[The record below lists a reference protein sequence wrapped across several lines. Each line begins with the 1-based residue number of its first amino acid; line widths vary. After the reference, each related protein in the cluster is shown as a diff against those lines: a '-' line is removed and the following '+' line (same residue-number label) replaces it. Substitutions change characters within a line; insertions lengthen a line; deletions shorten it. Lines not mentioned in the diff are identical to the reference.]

1 MKKVLVINASP
12 RGDRSH
18 SRKLTQLF
26 IQKWQHNAPDDTIVY
41 REVGQANIP
50 HVTEQWIASVFTP
63 PHKLTSAQKQTI
75 KLSNELVA
83 EFKSADV
90 YVIGTP
96 MHNWSIPSGFK
107 AYIDHLMR
115 FNLTWTFE
123 SGKPDGK
130 YVGLVN
136 DKKMYILT
144 SRGDTGYNQGEH
156 NEHMN
161 FQTPYLR
168 TVFGIMGIK
177 DITEVTLENEE
188 YGGQTFQESLTKTHQ
203 KIADLFKKSPQY
215 ND

>member
-1 MKKVLVINASP
+1 MRKVLVINASP
-12 RGDRSH
+12 RGQRSH

-26 IQKWQHNAPDDTIVY
+26 TQKWQQQAPNDVIIH
-41 REVGQANIP
+41 REVGQENIP
-50 HVTEQWIASVFTP
+50 HITEEWIASAFTP
-63 PHKLTSAQKQTI
+63 PQRLSPTQKQTME
-75 KLSNELVA
+75 LSDQLVA

-96 MHNWSIPSGFK
+96 MHNWSIPSGLK

-115 FNLTWTFE
+115 FNQTWTFE

-136 DKKMYILT
+136 HKKMYILT
-144 SRGDTGYNQGEH
+144 SRGDAGYNQGEL
-156 NEHMN
+156 NAHMN

-188 YGGQTFQESLTKTHQ
+188 YGGETFQESLNKTHQ
-203 KIADLFKKSPQY
+203 RIADLFEH
-215 ND
+215 